1 MAGGPRGRRRTR
13 SAVLVL
19 IALTVLLLTIGGGL
33 GVVRDRFLPPGELTP
48 VPILQ
53 QGDAPDDGSPHTWTI
68 DVANGQMLILNASSV
83 ELVRGDDGS
92 RIENANPDRILVAA
106 EGGHPYTLTLV
117 DGRWAVV
124 AEADGR
130 QEFCNQ
136 AMSHDR
142 DWGVR
147 YMPAAWE
154 AGPC

>member
-1 MAGGPRGRRRTR
+1 M
-13 SAVLVL
+13 VL
-19 IALTVLLLTIGGGL
+19 LTVLLLGDGGGI
-33 GVVRDRFLPPGELTP
+33 GVVRDRFFPPGEPTP

-53 QGDAPDDGSPHTWTI
+53 QGDAPADGSPHTWTV
-68 DVANGQMLILNASSV
+68 DVASGQMLILNASSV

-106 EGGHPYTLTLV
+106 EGGRPYTLTLV

-136 AMSHDR
+136 AMSQDR